1 MDAVHKKGDPDPRSI
16 LVVLPTWVGDFVMAT
31 PTLRAI
37 RDRFLDAHIALLIEP
52 NLRDLAA
59 GGDWMNE
66 CIEWP
71 SPSPGLL
78 PARTLLS
85 RAHRDL
91 IWDLRRR
98 RFDWAV
104 LLPNSFRSALMARLA
119 AAKRRIGYDRDG
131 RGFLLTDRLP
141 VSNRLSKT
149 ERVKRRSGVPDAQV
163 HGQTSLP
170 VPPDLLIRGPLP
182 ARAKARGSGWGVSE
196 KSKSLSPY
204 DPHRPVHLGRA
215 LPVRPGRYVPIPLVE
230 YYADLAEAIGCDR
243 PGDRLELFTTPNCD
257 DAVRDRLTS
266 LGVADRHPLVVIS
279 PGARY
284 GAAKCWSPE
293 RFAGVADRLI
303 ESENAAV
310 LVTCGPG
317 EELIARHIGSAVRSG
332 RRGRMFVL
340 DSPRLTLGELKSLV
354 RRCDLL
360 LCNDAGPRHL
370 AKAFDVPVVTVFGPT
385 HPQWTATSYGRE
397 RIVRIDVDCGPCQ
410 QRTCP
415 LGQVQCMTG
424 VTVAAV
430 VEAAIELLAKRAP
443 AATLEPVDA

>member
-1 MDAVHKKGDPDPRSI
+1 M
-16 LVVLPTWVGDFVMAT
+16 
-31 PTLRAI
+31 
-37 RDRFLDAHIALLIEP
+37 
-52 NLRDLAA
+52 
-59 GGDWMNE
+59 
-66 CIEWP
+66 
-71 SPSPGLL
+71 
-78 PARTLLS
+78 
-85 RAHRDL
+85 
-91 IWDLRRR
+91 
-98 RFDWAV
+98 
-104 LLPNSFRSALMARLA
+104 
-119 AAKRRIGYDRDG
+119 
-131 RGFLLTDRLP
+131 
-141 VSNRLSKT
+141 
-149 ERVKRRSGVPDAQV
+149 
-163 HGQTSLP
+163 
-170 VPPDLLIRGPLP
+170 
-182 ARAKARGSGWGVSE
+182 
-196 KSKSLSPY
+196 
-204 DPHRPVHLGRA
+204 
-215 LPVRPGRYVPIPLVE
+215 PLVE

-317 EELIARHIGSAVRSG
+317 EEPIARHIASAVRSG

-340 DSPRLTLGELKSLV
+340 DSPRLTLGELKSLI

-360 LCNDAGPRHL
+360 LGNDAGPRHL

-385 HPQWTATSYGRE
+385 HPVWTATGYGQE
-397 RIVRIDVDCGPCQ
+397 RIVRIDVDCSPCQ

-415 LGQVQCMTG
+415 LGHVRCMTG

-430 VEAAIELLAKRAP
+430 VEAATELLAKPAP
-443 AATLEPVDA
+443 AATPEPVDA